1 MINIAR
7 VKVGILYTLLED
19 LFVDKSNFLIIFK
32 ILDIKL
38 HISDFSSLD
47 FIIIGISVKIILK
60 NMFYKIYHKIIYIVK
75 KSINLFGLNK
85 NYITFFR

>member
-7 VKVGILYTLLED
+7 VKVGILYTSLED

-47 FIIIGISVKIILK
+47 FIIIGISVKII
-60 NMFYKIYHKIIYIVK
+60 
-75 KSINLFGLNK
+75 
-85 NYITFFR
+85 